1 MSTVTEIMPTYGRL
15 PIAFERGQGAC
26 LYDADGNRYLDALAG
41 IAVVGLGHA
50 HPAVTQAIQRQ
61 AETLVHTSNLY
72 EIPLQEQLARRLCEI
87 SGMENVFFANSGAE
101 ANEAALK
108 IARRYGNERGI
119 ENPLVIAMDGSFH
132 GRTMATL
139 TATGNRKVHAGFE
152 PLLGGFLR
160 APYNDIPSVTNI
172 AEINNGVVAIFVEPV
187 LGEGGVQIPADDYLL
202 KLREICD
209 DHDWLLILDEVQ
221 TGNGRTGR
229 YFAYQHANILPD
241 ALTTAKGLGNGVP
254 IGVCLARG
262 PAAETLVAGTHGST
276 FGGNPL
282 ACAAALAVIS
292 ELTDGGVIERA
303 AELGERI
310 ISALAK
316 NLDGLNHVR
325 DIRGKGMMIAVE
337 LENPCTDLIQKAL
350 SKRLLLN
357 VTTDTVLRLLPPL
370 NLTDDEAD
378 EIVDIVTSLV
388 RDAGS

>member
-87 SGMENVFFANSGAE
+87 SGMENAFFANSGAE

-119 ENPLVIAMDGSFH
+119 ENPQVIAMDGSFH

-172 AEINNGVVAIFVEPV
+172 AENNNGVVAIFVEPV

-310 ISALAK
+310 VNALAD

-378 EIVDIVTSLV
+378 DIVEIVTSVV

>member
-1 MSTVTEIMPTYGRL
+1 MSSIPAIMPTYGRL
-15 PIAFERGQGAC
+15 PVSFERGEGAY
-26 LYDADGNRYLDALAG
+26 LFDSDGNRYLDALAG
-41 IAVVGLGHA
+41 IAVCGLGHA
-50 HPAVTQAIQRQ
+50 HPAVTDAIQRQ
-61 AETLVHTSNLY
+61 AGTLLHTSNLY
-72 EIPLQEQLARRLCEI
+72 EIPLQTQLATRLCEI
-87 SGMENVFFANSGAE
+87 SGMDNVFFANSGAE

-119 ENPLVIAMDGSFH
+119 ENPQVIAMDGSFH

-152 PLLGGFLR
+152 PLLGGFIR
-160 APYNDIPSVTNI
+160 APYNDITAITNI
-172 AEINNGVVAIFVEPV
+172 AANNNGVVAIFVEPV
-187 LGEGGVQIPADDYLL
+187 LGEGGVQIPTDDYLP

-209 DHDWLLILDEVQ
+209 DQNWLLILDEVQ

-229 YFAYQHANILPD
+229 YFAYQHSNILPD
-241 ALTTAKGLGNGVP
+241 TVTTAKGLGNGVP

-262 PAAETLVAGTHGST
+262 TAAETLVAGTHGST

-282 ACAAALAVIS
+282 SCAAALAVIT
-292 ELTDGGVIERA
+292 ELTDGGVIQRA

-310 ISALAK
+310 KSGLA
-316 NLDGLNHVR
+316 NRLAGLNHVR

-337 LENPCTDLIQKAL
+337 LNNPCTDLIQQAL
-350 SKRLLLN
+350 SKGLLLN

-378 EIVDIVTSLV
+378 EIVTIVSSLV
-388 RDAGS
+388 QAAGS

>member
-1 MSTVTEIMPTYGRL
+1 MSTVTEIMHTYGRL

-26 LYDADGNRYLDALAG
+26 LYDADGNRYVDALAG

-61 AETLVHTSNLY
+61 AETLVHRSNLY

-87 SGMENVFFANSGAE
+87 SGMENAFFANSGAE

-172 AEINNGVVAIFVEPV
+172 AENNNDVVAIFVEPV

-229 YFAYQHANILPD
+229 YFAYQHANL
-241 ALTTAKGLGNGVP
+241 
-254 IGVCLARG
+254 
-262 PAAETLVAGTHGST
+262 S
-276 FGGNPL
+276 
-282 ACAAALAVIS
+282 
-292 ELTDGGVIERA
+292 
-303 AELGERI
+303 
-310 ISALAK
+310 
-316 NLDGLNHVR
+316 
-325 DIRGKGMMIAVE
+325 
-337 LENPCTDLIQKAL
+337 LIH
-350 SKRLLLN
+350 
-357 VTTDTVLRLLPPL
+357 
-370 NLTDDEAD
+370 
-378 EIVDIVTSLV
+378 I
-388 RDAGS
+388 

>member
-1 MSTVTEIMPTYGRL
+1 MPTYGRL
-15 PIAFERGQGAC
+15 PVSFERGEGAY
-26 LYDADGNRYLDALAG
+26 LFDTDGNRYLDALAG
-41 IAVVGLGHA
+41 IAVCGLGHA
-50 HPAVTQAIQRQ
+50 HPAVTNAIQRQ
-61 AETLVHTSNLY
+61 AETLLHTSNLY
-72 EIPLQEQLARRLCEI
+72 GIPLQTQLATRLCEI
-87 SGMENVFFANSGAE
+87 SGMDNVFFANSGAE

-119 ENPLVIAMDGSFH
+119 ENPQVIAMDGSFH

-160 APYNDIPSVTNI
+160 VPYNDITAITNI
-172 AEINNGVVAIFVEPV
+172 AANSHGVVAIFVEPI
-187 LGEGGVQIPADDYLL
+187 LGEGGVQIPDDNYLP

-209 DHDWLLILDEVQ
+209 DQNWLLILDEVQ

-229 YFAYQHANILPD
+229 YFAYQHSSLLPD
-241 ALTTAKGLGNGVP
+241 VLTTAKGLGNGVP

-262 PAAETLVAGTHGST
+262 TAAETLVAGTHGST

-282 ACAAALAVIS
+282 SCAAALAVIT

-303 AELGERI
+303 EELGERI
-310 ISALAK
+310 KGGLAK
-316 NLDGLNHVR
+316 SLDGLNHVR
-325 DIRGKGMMIAVE
+325 DVRGKGMMIAVE
-337 LENPCTDLIQKAL
+337 LDNPCTDLIQQAL
-350 SKRLLLN
+350 SKGLLLN

-378 EIVDIVTSLV
+378 EIVTIVTSLV
-388 RDAGS
+388 RAAGS

>member
-41 IAVVGLGHA
+41 IAVVGLGHT
-50 HPAVTQAIQRQ
+50 HPAVTRAIQRQ

-87 SGMENVFFANSGAE
+87 SGMENAFFANSGAE

-119 ENPLVIAMDGSFH
+119 ENPQVIAMDGSFH

-172 AEINNGVVAIFVEPV
+172 AENNNGVVAIFVEPV

-310 ISALAK
+310 INALAK

-388 RDAGS
+388 REAGS

>member
-1 MSTVTEIMPTYGRL
+1 MSTVSEIMPTYGRL
-15 PIAFERGQGAC
+15 PVSFARGQGAC

-61 AETLVHTSNLY
+61 AETLLHTSNLY

-87 SGMENVFFANSGAE
+87 SGMENAFFANSGAE

-119 ENPLVIAMDGSFH
+119 ENPQVIAMDGSFH

-160 APYNDIPSVTNI
+160 APYNDVSRVANI
-172 AEINNGVVAIFVEPV
+172 AENNNGVVAIFVEPV

-209 DHDWLLILDEVQ
+209 EHGWLLILDEVQ

-282 ACAAALAVIS
+282 VCAAALAVIS

-303 AELGERI
+303 AELGKRI
-310 ISALAK
+310 INALAK

-325 DIRGKGMMIAVE
+325 DVRGKGMMIAVE

-357 VTTDTVLRLLPPL
+357 VTTDNVLRLLPPL

-388 RDAGS
+388 REAGT

>member
-1 MSTVTEIMPTYGRL
+1 MSSIPAIMPTYGRL
-15 PIAFERGQGAC
+15 PVSFERGEGAY
-26 LYDADGNRYLDALAG
+26 LFDSDGNRYLDALAG
-41 IAVVGLGHA
+41 IAVCGLGHA
-50 HPAVTQAIQRQ
+50 HPAVTDAIQRQ
-61 AETLVHTSNLY
+61 AGTLLHTSNLY
-72 EIPLQEQLARRLCEI
+72 EIPLQTQLATRLCEI
-87 SGMENVFFANSGAE
+87 SGMDNVFFANSGAE

-119 ENPLVIAMDGSFH
+119 ENPQVIAMDGSFH

-152 PLLGGFLR
+152 PLLGGFIR
-160 APYNDIPSVTNI
+160 APYNDITAITNI
-172 AEINNGVVAIFVEPV
+172 AANNNGVVAIFVEPV
-187 LGEGGVQIPADDYLL
+187 LGEGGVQIPNDDYLP

-209 DHDWLLILDEVQ
+209 DQNWLLILDEVQ

-229 YFAYQHANILPD
+229 YFAYQHSNILPD
-241 ALTTAKGLGNGVP
+241 TVTTAKGLGNGVP

-262 PAAETLVAGTHGST
+262 TAAETLVAGTHGST

-282 ACAAALAVIS
+282 SCAAALAVIT
-292 ELTDGGVIERA
+292 ELTDGGVIQRA

-310 ISALAK
+310 KSGLA
-316 NLDGLNHVR
+316 NRLAGLNHVR

-337 LENPCTDLIQKAL
+337 LNNPCTDLIQQAL
-350 SKRLLLN
+350 SKGLLLN

-378 EIVDIVTSLV
+378 EIVTIVTSLV
-388 RDAGS
+388 QAAGS

>member
-50 HPAVTQAIQRQ
+50 HPAVTRAIQRQ

-87 SGMENVFFANSGAE
+87 SGMENAFFANSGAE

-119 ENPLVIAMDGSFH
+119 ENPQVIAMDGSFH

-172 AEINNGVVAIFVEPV
+172 AENNNGVVAIFVEPV

-202 KLREICD
+202 KLRKICD

-282 ACAAALAVIS
+282 ACAAALAVIG

-337 LENPCTDLIQKAL
+337 FENPCTDLIQKAL

>member
-1 MSTVTEIMPTYGRL
+1 MSSIPAIMPTYGRL
-15 PIAFERGQGAC
+15 PVSFERGEGAY
-26 LYDADGNRYLDALAG
+26 LFDSDGNRYLDALAG
-41 IAVVGLGHA
+41 IAVCGLGHA
-50 HPAVTQAIQRQ
+50 HPAVTDAIQRQ
-61 AETLVHTSNLY
+61 AGTLLHTSNLY
-72 EIPLQEQLARRLCEI
+72 EIPLQTQLATRLCEI
-87 SGMENVFFANSGAE
+87 SGMDNVFFANSGAE

-119 ENPLVIAMDGSFH
+119 ENPQVIAMDGSFH

-152 PLLGGFLR
+152 PLLGGFIR
-160 APYNDIPSVTNI
+160 APYNDITAITNI
-172 AEINNGVVAIFVEPV
+172 AANNNGVVAIFVEPV
-187 LGEGGVQIPADDYLL
+187 LGEGGVQIPTDDYLT

-209 DHDWLLILDEVQ
+209 DQNWLLILDEVQ

-229 YFAYQHANILPD
+229 YFAYQHSNILPD
-241 ALTTAKGLGNGVP
+241 TVTTAKGLGNGVP

-262 PAAETLVAGTHGST
+262 TAAETLVAGTHGST

-282 ACAAALAVIS
+282 SCAAALAVIT
-292 ELTDGGVIERA
+292 ELTDGGVIQRA

-310 ISALAK
+310 KSGLA
-316 NLDGLNHVR
+316 NRLAGLNHVR

-337 LENPCTDLIQKAL
+337 LNNPCTDLIQQAL
-350 SKRLLLN
+350 SKGLLLN

-378 EIVDIVTSLV
+378 EIVTIVSSLV
-388 RDAGS
+388 QAAGP

>member
-1 MSTVTEIMPTYGRL
+1 MPTYGRL
-15 PIAFERGQGAC
+15 PVSFERGEGAY
-26 LYDADGNRYLDALAG
+26 LFDTDGNRYLDALAG
-41 IAVVGLGHA
+41 IAVCGLGHA
-50 HPAVTQAIQRQ
+50 HPAVTNAIQQQ
-61 AETLVHTSNLY
+61 AETLLHTSNLY
-72 EIPLQEQLARRLCEI
+72 GIPLQTQLATRLCEI
-87 SGMENVFFANSGAE
+87 SGMDNVFFANSGAE

-119 ENPLVIAMDGSFH
+119 ENPQVIAMDGSFH

-160 APYNDIPSVTNI
+160 VPYNDITAITNI
-172 AEINNGVVAIFVEPV
+172 AANNHGVVAIFVEPI
-187 LGEGGVQIPADDYLL
+187 LGEGGVQIPDDNYLP

-209 DHDWLLILDEVQ
+209 DQNWLLILDEVQ

-229 YFAYQHANILPD
+229 YFAYQHSSLLPD
-241 ALTTAKGLGNGVP
+241 VLTTAKGLGNGVP

-262 PAAETLVAGTHGST
+262 TAAETLVAGTHGST

-282 ACAAALAVIS
+282 SCAAALAVIT

-310 ISALAK
+310 KGGLAK
-316 NLDGLNHVR
+316 SLDGLNHVR
-325 DIRGKGMMIAVE
+325 DVRGKGMMIAVE
-337 LENPCTDLIQKAL
+337 LDNPCTDLIQQAL
-350 SKRLLLN
+350 SKGLLLN

-378 EIVDIVTSLV
+378 EIVTIVTSLV
-388 RDAGS
+388 RAAGS

>member
-87 SGMENVFFANSGAE
+87 SGMENAFFANSGAE

-119 ENPLVIAMDGSFH
+119 ENPQVIAMDGSFH

-172 AEINNGVVAIFVEPV
+172 AENNNGVVAIFVEPV

-262 PAAETLVAGTHGST
+262 PAAKTLVAGTHGST

-310 ISALAK
+310 VNALAD

-388 RDAGS
+388 REAGS

>member
-1 MSTVTEIMPTYGRL
+1 MSSIPAIMPTYGRL
-15 PIAFERGQGAC
+15 PVSFERGEGAY
-26 LYDADGNRYLDALAG
+26 LFDSDGNRYLDALAG
-41 IAVVGLGHA
+41 IAVCGLGHA
-50 HPAVTQAIQRQ
+50 HPAVTDAIQRQ
-61 AETLVHTSNLY
+61 AGTLLHTSNLY
-72 EIPLQEQLARRLCEI
+72 EIPLQTQLATRLCEI
-87 SGMENVFFANSGAE
+87 SGMDNVFFANSGAE

-119 ENPLVIAMDGSFH
+119 ENPQVIAMDGSFH

-152 PLLGGFLR
+152 PLLGGFIR
-160 APYNDIPSVTNI
+160 APYNDITAITNI
-172 AEINNGVVAIFVEPV
+172 AANNNGVVAIFVEPV
-187 LGEGGVQIPADDYLL
+187 LGEGGVKIPADDYLP

-209 DHDWLLILDEVQ
+209 DQNWLLILDEVQ

-229 YFAYQHANILPD
+229 YFAYQHSNILPD
-241 ALTTAKGLGNGVP
+241 TVTTAKGLGNGVP

-262 PAAETLVAGTHGST
+262 TAAETLVAGTHGST

-282 ACAAALAVIS
+282 SCAAALAVIT
-292 ELTDGGVIERA
+292 ELTDGGVIQRA

-310 ISALAK
+310 KSGLA
-316 NLDGLNHVR
+316 NRLAGLNHVR

-337 LENPCTDLIQKAL
+337 LNNPCTDLIQQAL
-350 SKRLLLN
+350 SKGLLLN

-378 EIVDIVTSLV
+378 EIVTIVSSLV
-388 RDAGS
+388 QAAGS